1 MTTYWQ
7 STPKYWCKACGK
19 WVHDN
24 LAMRTHHEKSLK
36 HQENTKE
43 LIAKAQSSFSE
54 KKAEEENLAKELAR
68 IERQAYNAYLKYDAD
83 GAQGEAVPVPPAQPN
98 DSKDTGKEV
107 ITPVPEVG
115 GESGK
120 LNRKQRRAAMSSN
133 ASPLETTTPQAAT
146 SPLDADAS
154 AKPAT
159 DAAEGRASVSLQD
172 FLRRRSEAKAPKKVE
187 EKKAPH
193 LQPADRQAAPAFG
206 EVGFKSAWSKPV
218 FTKVVEAPKDDDSD
232 PEAPATRIIGVNVDP
247 VRDDDP
253 PLALPKRVAH
263 TAPASGEASTTPTP
277 LAVKKRKA
285 DENDDEE
292 GGLVI
297 EETLKG
303 DAPAVSFKK
312 RKGAAFRKKPGP

>member
-1 MTTYWQ
+1 MKTSTMITLPLAAWFLWDTADYWLPENTWIPVISYFRRSWKQ
-7 STPKYWCKACGK
+7 EPASQGRHFKVFRDFLLFVIIAYQFITDVDEMLQTDMESHAKSMDTLLVKSECMSRVTHYSSELQWVVESCGK

-68 IERQAYNAYLKYDAD
+68 IERQAYNAYLK
-83 GAQGEAVPVPPAQPN
+83 
-98 DSKDTGKEV
+98 
-107 ITPVPEVG
+107 
-115 GESGK
+115 
-120 LNRKQRRAAMSSN
+120 
-133 ASPLETTTPQAAT
+133 
-146 SPLDADAS
+146 
-154 AKPAT
+154 
-159 DAAEGRASVSLQD
+159 
-172 FLRRRSEAKAPKKVE
+172 
-187 EKKAPH
+187 
-193 LQPADRQAAPAFG
+193 QAAPAFG